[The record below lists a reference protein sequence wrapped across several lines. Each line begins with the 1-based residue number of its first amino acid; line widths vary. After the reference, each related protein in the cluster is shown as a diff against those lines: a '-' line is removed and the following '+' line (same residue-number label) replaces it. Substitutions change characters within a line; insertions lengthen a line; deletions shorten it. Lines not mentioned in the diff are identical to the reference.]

1 MYALTTNLC
10 TKSGGDEYFGSY
22 SQLKSNLVQ
31 GTRTATATWRRNA
44 RNILQV
50 LIRYCWYRVMR
61 RGLRI
66 AKFQPYPLNPTSKP
80 YPLNPIP

>member
-1 MYALTTNLC
+1 
-10 TKSGGDEYFGSY
+10 
-22 SQLKSNLVQ
+22 
-31 GTRTATATWRRNA
+31 
-44 RNILQV
+44 
-50 LIRYCWYRVMR
+50 MR